1 MIMAVV
7 RKQQSSR
14 RRAQASRERF
24 ETRLGNVRR
33 GVSDVASQGRRKLE
47 QHSPEMLPWV
57 FAVGLLFGLRRPLSL
72 RGAMHGLLRFGRM
85 GNVLSVTAGK
95 VAHSELGQE
104 IGHEA
109 VALAERIIHPYPT
122 ETALT
127 EPAQGEPAP
136 EDEPSVQDEPPVQAG
151 AGKTLH

>member
-33 GVSDVASQGRRKLE
+33 GVRDVTAQSRQKLK
-47 QHSPEMLPWV
+47 QHAPEMVPWV

-72 RGAMHGLLRFGRM
+72 RGVMRSLRRVGQM
-85 GNVLSVTAGK
+85 GNALTATAGM

-109 VALAERIIHPYPT
+109 VALAERIIHPQTP
-122 ETALT
+122 EKTAAT
-127 EPAQGEPAP
+127 DAAQPARDEPAP
-136 EDEPSVQDEPPVQAG
+136 EGGESSAQPG
-151 AGKTLH
+151 AEKTLH